1 MRKIS
6 LLLAAGA
13 GLSFAHTAS
22 ADDCD
27 RVAAQL
33 KQDRRTEI
41 LDKLSSKGMIVAAH
55 RFGGGMTILC
65 GDESGTR
72 TDLAVGVNSSSPSKE
87 FLSFFAD
94 LARRVVGAEPN
105 EVLEA
110 ALRCRKNALG
120 YKGNASGIFGDA
132 VDTERLHIDCRVD
145 DKFTSFGVFSK
156 SPQQAP

>member
-1 MRKIS
+1 M
-6 LLLAAGA
+6 LLAAWLGV
-13 GLSFAHTAS
+13 LFCHTAS

-33 KQDRRTEI
+33 KEVPRIEI

-55 RFGGGMTILC
+55 RFGGGITILC
-65 GDESGTR
+65 GDDSGTR
-72 TDLAVGVNSSSPSKE
+72 TDLAVGLNSSSPSKE

-94 LARRVVGAEPN
+94 LARRVVGTKPD

-110 ALRCRKNALG
+110 ALRCRKNALSK
-120 YKGNASGIFGDA
+120 KGNASGIFGDA

-145 DKFTSFGVFSK
+145 DKFTALGVFSK
-156 SPQQAP
+156 DSQRAP